1 MEGFGVSAFFSDF
14 RVLFF
19 RTQGIHK
26 NATEECLD
34 TSFDAGRGGFTG
46 HNDHSGGLEKTERRR
61 MNHGFGRIKIDTGGI
76 PTPRKAFLRGRVL
89 FLPLLGLA
97 FTAACS
103 APGSAASPDLPGAAT
118 EALALPP
125 ADSVPATST
134 PQPTATLTDTP
145 TATAEPQILNP
156 LTGLPVSD
164 ISVLERWPLS
174 IKVSNFPRSARPQAG
189 LSYAD
194 LIFEFYQEMGMT
206 RLQAIYLSQ
215 DVEKVGPIRSG
226 RKIDVPLMK
235 AYQSLLVFC
244 AEYSATW
251 EYMDLQDVGDRLL
264 YVGPVDCPALCRDE
278 REITENGIFGNT
290 AELRK
295 AAKVLKIPD
304 TVPDLNGMVFQ
315 DEPPPMSGGAA
326 ANIWVR
332 FISDNAIAEWRY
344 NPEDKRYYRWSETG
358 KPNQAMAPLLDRL
371 TGKQI
376 SVSNVIVLYANYIR
390 RQQREIYELEL
401 FGGGKALI
409 FRDGMMEE
417 AIWRLPKIE
426 RPIQFYGQDGPFAL
440 RPGVTWIGIVEDT
453 STYTLDGETVRVEF
467 GQTGVGE

>member
-1 MEGFGVSAFFSDF
+1 M
-14 RVLFF
+14 
-19 RTQGIHK
+19 
-26 NATEECLD
+26 
-34 TSFDAGRGGFTG
+34 
-46 HNDHSGGLEKTERRR
+46 ERRH
-61 MNHGFGRIKIDTGGI
+61 MNQKHGRIKDDAGGAGK
-76 PTPRKAFLRGRVL
+76 PWKAYPRRRVL
-89 FLPLLGLA
+89 ILPLIGLA
-97 FTAACS
+97 FAAACS
-103 APGSAASPDLPGAAT
+103 APGSGMSPDLPDVGTVAP
-118 EALALPP
+118 ALPP
-125 ADSVPATST
+125 ADSMTATAT
-134 PQPTATLTDTP
+134 PQPTATLTGTP

-194 LIFEFYQEMGMT
+194 LMFEFYQEMGMT

-251 EYMDLQDVGDRLL
+251 DYMDLQDVRDRLL
-264 YVGPVDCPALCRDE
+264 YVGPVDCPGLCRDE

-315 DEPPPMSGGAA
+315 DEPPPMSGGPA

-358 KPNQAMAPLLDRL
+358 KPHQDMAPLLDRL
-371 TGKQI
+371 TGKQL

-390 RQQREIYELEL
+390 RQHREIYELEL

-409 FRDGMMEE
+409 FRDGKMEDG
-417 AIWRLPKIE
+417 IWRLPKID
-426 RPIQFYGQDGPFAL
+426 RPLQFYGQDGPFAL
-440 RPGVTWIGIVEDT
+440 RPGVTWIGIVEDM
-453 STYTLDGETVRVEF
+453 STYTFDGETVKVEF
-467 GQTGVGE
+467 GQPAVGE

>member
-1 MEGFGVSAFFSDF
+1 MNNRQGRTENRTEG
-14 RVLFF
+14 
-19 RTQGIHK
+19 
-26 NATEECLD
+26 
-34 TSFDAGRGGFTG
+34 
-46 HNDHSGGLEKTERRR
+46 RRDCRCTAR
-61 MNHGFGRIKIDTGGI
+61 MRIKSIW
-76 PTPRKAFLRGRVL
+76 LL
-89 FLPLLGLA
+89 FGLA
-97 FTAACS
+97 FAAACS
-103 APGSAASPDLPGAAT
+103 ASAPAASTGILRT
-118 EALALPP
+118 ETEPQIPLP
-125 ADSVPATST
+125 ADPA
-134 PQPTATLTDTP
+134 TDTP
-145 TATAEPQILNP
+145 APESTATFTELPSATPEPQILNP

-206 RLQAIYLSQ
+206 RLQAIYLSR

-251 EYMDLQDVGDRLL
+251 DFMEFQGVGDRLL

-295 AAKVLKIPD
+295 AAKFMDPPIPD
-304 TVPDLNGMVFQ
+304 SVPDLTGMVFQ
-315 DEPPPMSGGAA
+315 EAPPPMSGGAVS
-326 ANIWVR
+326 NVWVR
-332 FISDNAIAEWRY
+332 FISDNALAEWRY
-344 NPEDKRYYRWSETG
+344 NPEDRKYYRWSETG
-358 KPNQAMAPLLDRL
+358 KANRDMAPLLDRL
-371 TGKQI
+371 TGEQL

-409 FRDGMMEE
+409 FRDGKMEDG
-417 AIWRLPKIE
+417 IWLLPKID
-426 RPIQFYGQDGPFAL
+426 RPLQFYGQDGPFSL

-453 STYTLDGETVRVEF
+453 STATMDGETMRVEF
-467 GQTGVGE
+467 GKTGVGQ

>member
-1 MEGFGVSAFFSDF
+1 
-14 RVLFF
+14 
-19 RTQGIHK
+19 
-26 NATEECLD
+26 
-34 TSFDAGRGGFTG
+34 
-46 HNDHSGGLEKTERRR
+46 
-61 MNHGFGRIKIDTGGI
+61 MNSMQGRITDRTRDGRSI
-76 PTPRKAFLRGRVL
+76 FLRGRLAWLVA
-89 FLPLLGLA
+89 GLVW
-97 FTAACS
+97 TAACS
-103 APGSAASPDLPGAAT
+103 ASVTGISSDHPVSETETPVQPSPEPGTAVPTPEPT
-118 EALALPP
+118 VALADSP
-125 ADSVPATST
+125 A
-134 PQPTATLTDTP
+134 
-145 TATAEPQILNP
+145 ATAETQVLNP

-164 ISVLERWPLS
+164 ISVLQRWPLS

-194 LIFEFYQEMGMT
+194 LMFEFYQEMGMT

-251 EYMDLQDVGDRLL
+251 DFMDFQGVRDRLL

-278 REITENGIFGNT
+278 REITENGIYGNT

-315 DEPPPMSGGAA
+315 EEPPLMSGTAS
-326 ANIWVR
+326 NVWVR

-344 NPEDKRYYRWSETG
+344 NPEDKKYYRWSETG
-358 KPNQAMAPLLDRL
+358 KANRDMAPLLDRL
-371 TGKQI
+371 TGKQL

-409 FRDGMMEE
+409 FRDGKMED
-417 AIWRLPKIE
+417 AIWRLPKID
-426 RPIQFYGQDGPFAL
+426 RPLQFFGSDGPFAL

-453 STYTLDGETVRVEF
+453 STAVQDGDTMRVEF
-467 GQTGVGE
+467 GKTGVGQ

>member
-1 MEGFGVSAFFSDF
+1 MDNRQECVTNRSGEFRFS
-14 RVLFF
+14 
-19 RTQGIHK
+19 
-26 NATEECLD
+26 
-34 TSFDAGRGGFTG
+34 
-46 HNDHSGGLEKTERRR
+46 
-61 MNHGFGRIKIDTGGI
+61 
-76 PTPRKAFLRGRVL
+76 P
-89 FLPLLGLA
+89 LPLLTRGRNAWLIFSLA
-97 FTAACS
+97 LAAACS
-103 APGSAASPDLPGAAT
+103 APATTASTDTLSPETGLSVQPT
-118 EALALPP
+118 EA
-125 ADSVPATST
+125 PATVT
-134 PQPTATLTDTP
+134 PAPEPTVTPTELP

-194 LIFEFYQEMGMT
+194 LLFEFYQEAGMT

-226 RKIDVPLMK
+226 RKIDVPLMN

-251 EYMDLQDVGDRLL
+251 DYMELHDVGDRLL

-278 REITENGIFGNT
+278 REIQENGIFGNT

-315 DEPPPMSGGAA
+315 EEPPPMSGTAS
-326 ANIWVR
+326 NIWVR

-358 KPNQAMAPLLDRL
+358 KPNRDMAPLLDRL
-371 TGKQI
+371 TGEQL

-390 RQQREIYELEL
+390 RQYREIYELEL
-401 FGGGKALI
+401 FGGGTALI
-409 FRDGMMEE
+409 FRDGKMEDG
-417 AIWRLPKIE
+417 IWRLPKID
-426 RPIQFYGQDGPFAL
+426 RPLQFYGQDGPMAL
-440 RPGVTWIGIVEDT
+440 RPGVTWIGIVEDD
-453 STYTLDGETVRVEF
+453 STAEQDGDTVRVEF
-467 GQTGVGE
+467 GKTGIGE

>member
-1 MEGFGVSAFFSDF
+1 M
-14 RVLFF
+14 
-19 RTQGIHK
+19 TNKQGRLK
-26 NATEECLD
+26 DCT
-34 TSFDAGRGGFTG
+34 
-46 HNDHSGGLEKTERRR
+46 LEHR
-61 MNHGFGRIKIDTGGI
+61 KIM
-76 PTPRKAFLRGRVL
+76 LRGKMAWLVI
-89 FLPLLGLA
+89 GLV

-103 APGSAASPDLPGAAT
+103 AAATAAPTSLPVSETLASVQPSPDPGTAI
-118 EALALPP
+118 
-125 ADSVPATST
+125 ST
-134 PQPTATLTDTP
+134 PEPTVTLTDTP
-145 TATAEPQILNP
+145 PATAEPQILNP

-164 ISVLERWPLS
+164 ISVLQRWPLS
-174 IKVSNFPRSARPQAG
+174 IKVSNYPRSARPQAG

-226 RKIDVPLMK
+226 RKIDVPLMR

-264 YVGPVDCPALCRDE
+264 YVGPVDCPALCRDT

-304 TVPDLNGMVFQ
+304 TVPDLKGMVFQ
-315 DEPPPMSGGAA
+315 EEPPPMSGTAS
-326 ANIWVR
+326 NIWVR

-358 KPNQAMAPLLDRL
+358 KPNRDMAPLLDRL
-371 TGKQI
+371 TGKQL

-401 FGGGKALI
+401 FGAGTALI
-409 FRDGMMEE
+409 FRDGKMEDG
-417 AIWRLPKIE
+417 IWRLPKID
-426 RPIQFYGQDGPFAL
+426 RPLQFYGQDGPFAL
-440 RPGVTWIGIVEDT
+440 RPGVTWIGIVEDK
-453 STYTLDGETVRVEF
+453 STATMDGDTMRVEF
-467 GQTGVGE
+467 GKTGVGE

>member
-1 MEGFGVSAFFSDF
+1 MDNGQECVTNRSGEFRFS
-14 RVLFF
+14 
-19 RTQGIHK
+19 
-26 NATEECLD
+26 
-34 TSFDAGRGGFTG
+34 
-46 HNDHSGGLEKTERRR
+46 
-61 MNHGFGRIKIDTGGI
+61 
-76 PTPRKAFLRGRVL
+76 P
-89 FLPLLGLA
+89 LPLLTRGRNAWLIFSLA
-97 FTAACS
+97 LAAACS
-103 APGSAASPDLPGAAT
+103 APATTASTDTLSPETGLSVQPT
-118 EALALPP
+118 EA
-125 ADSVPATST
+125 PATVT
-134 PQPTATLTDTP
+134 PAPEPTVTPTELP

-194 LIFEFYQEMGMT
+194 LLFEFYQEAGMT

-226 RKIDVPLMK
+226 RKIDVPLMN

-251 EYMDLQDVGDRLL
+251 DYMELHDVGDRLL

-278 REITENGIFGNT
+278 REIQENGIFGNT

-315 DEPPPMSGGAA
+315 EEPPPMSGTAS
-326 ANIWVR
+326 NIWVR

-358 KPNQAMAPLLDRL
+358 KPNRDMAPLLDRL
-371 TGKQI
+371 TGEQL

-390 RQQREIYELEL
+390 RQYREIYELEL
-401 FGGGKALI
+401 FGGGTALI
-409 FRDGMMEE
+409 FRDGKMEDG
-417 AIWRLPKIE
+417 IWRLPKID
-426 RPIQFYGQDGPFAL
+426 RPLQFYGQDGPMAL
-440 RPGVTWIGIVEDT
+440 RPGVTWIGIVEDD
-453 STYTLDGETVRVEF
+453 STAEQDGDTVRVEF
-467 GQTGVGE
+467 GKTGIGE